1 MLQQAVPVSL
11 IAEKTRAYLALT
23 RLDRPVGIFL
33 LLWPTYWALWVA
45 GSGRPDLFIF
55 LIFTLGVIAMR
66 SAGCAINDFADRH
79 VDGHVTRTKGRPLAT
94 GRISAR
100 EALGVFAALVGVAF
114 VLVLQL
120 NAITIALS
128 VVAVILAATYPFG
141 KRFHHLP
148 QVHLGLAFGWA
159 IPMAFAAHLGHVPP
173 VAWVLLLANIGW
185 TLAYDT
191 LYAMADRPDDLKIGV
206 KSSAIL
212 FGRFDL
218 WAVSLAYLWTL
229 GWLILVGWMAE
240 LSPGYFVGLAVAG
253 ISAAWIVRT
262 ARRRELADCVLAF
275 RRNNVFG
282 AIVMLALIAG
292 FL

>member
-1 MLQQAVPVSL
+1 MSL

-45 GSGRPDLFIF
+45 GAGQPDPFIF
-55 LIFTLGVIAMR
+55 LLFTLGVIAMR
-66 SAGCAINDFADRH
+66 SAGCAINDYADRH
-79 VDGHVTRTKGRPLAT
+79 VDGHVTRTRGRPLAT
-94 GRISAR
+94 GRIRSR
-100 EALGVFAALVGVAF
+100 EALGVFAVLVGLSF
-114 VLVLQL
+114 LLVLQL
-120 NAITIALS
+120 NATTIALS

-159 IPMAFAAHLGHVPP
+159 IPMAFAAHLDTVPL
-173 VAWVLLLANIGW
+173 VAWLLLLANIGW

-191 LYAMADRPDDLKIGV
+191 LYAMADRPDDLEIGV

-218 WAVSLAYLWTL
+218 VAVRLSYVWTL
-229 GWLILVGWMAE
+229 AWLVAVGVMVDLAV
-240 LSPGYFVGLAVAG
+240 GYFVGLAIAAL
-253 ISAAWIVRT
+253 SAVWILHT
-262 ARRRELADCVLAF
+262 ARTRQLDDCILAF